1 MALGKQAK
9 VLTNQQIQL
18 VLSFLATT
26 RDPDRNRLIFLL
38 SIRAGLRAKEIA
50 ALKWSMVLDA
60 NGAIADSI
68 HLEDVASKGS
78 SGRVIHLNKQLKG
91 ELHRALEISLSKYSV
106 VEVRGFHVIRTQRS
120 KTTSAQMIVNL
131 FAGWYRSVG
140 LLGCSSHSGRRT
152 FITNA
157 ARKISTVGGSIRDV
171 QILAG
176 HSSLQTTQRYIES
189 NRDACKKIV
198 DLI

>member
-9 VLTNQQIQL
+9 VLSSQQIQL
-18 VLSFLATT
+18 VLSFLTTT

-60 NGAIADSI
+60 DGSIGDSI

-78 SGRVIHLNKQLKG
+78 SGRVIPINKQLKG
-91 ELHRALEISLSKYSV
+91 ELKRALNESLSKHSV
-106 VEVRGFHVIRTQRS
+106 AETRVLNIIRTQRS
-120 KTTSAQMIVNL
+120 KSTSAQGIVNL
-131 FAGWYRSVG
+131 FAGWYRTLG

-189 NRDACKKIV
+189 DSEAKRRVV
-198 DLI
+198 DLL